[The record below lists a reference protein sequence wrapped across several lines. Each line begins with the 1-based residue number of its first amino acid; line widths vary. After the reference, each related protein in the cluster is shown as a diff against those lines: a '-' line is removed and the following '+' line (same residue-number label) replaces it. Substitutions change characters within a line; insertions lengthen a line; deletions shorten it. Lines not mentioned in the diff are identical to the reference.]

1 MTMIWDT
8 RVNQPWVTNE
18 RGGVDTHKNR
28 DYIRLC
34 LVTVVECR
42 DLRRQHAIQAAFRG
56 RGGHSVV
63 GLSSEEGRPSHDQL
77 TRAIL

>member
-18 RGGVDTHKNR
+18 RGSVDTHKNR

-34 LVTVVECR
+34 LVTVVERR
-42 DLRRQHAIQAAFRG
+42 DLRRKHAIQATVRVG
-56 RGGHSVV
+56 GGHSVV
-63 GLSSEEGRPSHDQL
+63 MGLSSEKAPPGHG
-77 TRAIL
+77 